1 MWPQNMQNVF
11 GVTGITDTSRDAKSR
26 GVESGLDPEAGALM
40 LLLQDQGE
48 GAASITETAR

>member
-11 GVTGITDTSRDAKSR
+11 GVTGITDMSRDAKSR
-26 GVESGLDPEAGALM
+26 GVESGLDPGAGALM

-48 GAASITETAR
+48 GGTSITETAR